1 MFGRKWGLM
10 PQIMHWMYTAVI
22 RPIITYG
29 ALVWWKAMNKEV
41 NKKSLTKVQRLA
53 ALGITGVRNNT
64 AQAALEAIL
73 NLQPLELYVKGQAAK
88 GAVRL
93 RESNLWKPINYGHSR
108 ILEEIGKLNSNKGLN
123 LNSPTD
129 YLVARHNFE
138 GCVNIRI
145 PSKEEWEDNSVIN
158 EHETS
163 VYTDASITKTGA
175 GIGIYSEALNIQ
187 KSYRLKNGYH
197 AIQAEIC
204 AIREAAKLVWVS
216 GKPLRDVTIYSD
228 SQAALRSIASKTV
241 RSKVVMSCQEALSW
255 LRGGKVGLRWVP
267 GHKNVVGNIGADRL
281 AKLGAGGNGAEVID
295 SLLPPISSLKD
306 AIEEIILE
314 KHKEIWQNRNDCG
327 IARNLWPKINNNRT
341 GQLLKHK
348 KNLVRI
354 AAGVVTG
361 NCAVG
366 VNLQKWKITDDS
378 YCRECNEEEEKIEHL
393 MCWCPALE
401 NRRLQTMGQEFLDEL
416 EDAAEMVIDNIMSF
430 ARNWKCFS
438 ARW

>member
-10 PQIMHWMYTAVI
+10 PQIIHWMYTAVI

-29 ALVWWKAMNKEV
+29 ALVWWEAMNKEV

-93 RESNLWKPINYGHSR
+93 R

-138 GCVNIRI
+138 ECVNIRI

-187 KSYRLKNGYH
+187 KSYRLKNGCH

-204 AIREAAKLVWVS
+204 AIREAARLIWVS

-241 RSKVVMSCQEALSW
+241 RLKVVMSCQEALSW
-255 LRGGKVGLRWVP
+255 LRGDGVGLRWVP

-281 AKLGAGGNGAEVID
+281 AKLGAGGNGADVMD
-295 SLLPPISSLKD
+295 SPLPPISSLKD

-314 KHKEIWQNRNDCG
+314 KHREIWQNRNDCG
-327 IARNLWPKINNNRT
+327 IARNLWPKIDNNRT
-341 GQLLKHK
+341 RQLLKHK

-378 YCRECNEEEEKIEHL
+378 SCRECNEQEETIEHL

-401 NRRLQTMGQEFLDEL
+401 NRRLQTMGQEFLDGL
-416 EDAAEMVIDNIMSF
+416 EDAAEMGIDNIMSF
-430 ARNWKCFS
+430 ARNWKCFN